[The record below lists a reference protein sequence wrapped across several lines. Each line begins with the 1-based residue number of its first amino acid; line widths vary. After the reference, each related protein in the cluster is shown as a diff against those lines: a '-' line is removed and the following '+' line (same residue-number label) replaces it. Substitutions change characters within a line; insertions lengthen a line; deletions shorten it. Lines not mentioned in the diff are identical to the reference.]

1 MFVSTHILKRHSH
14 WPLFHIHQAPDSS
27 RLQVHSLGCSLMTG
41 PRSATGCIPG
51 VTFNFNALVFK
62 PSSQDFESPKT
73 VEQCWLP
80 CIAVQQLPQVYLML
94 LQGVHPA
101 SPHHDSF
108 SPCCTELSCLWLML
122 QRRCAYQ
129 PNLTQQRRRLLYQDG
144 IDDIDS
150 FVCVMH
156 NVENPRRQS
165 SLSC

>member
-1 MFVSTHILKRHSH
+1 
-14 WPLFHIHQAPDSS
+14 
-27 RLQVHSLGCSLMTG
+27 
-41 PRSATGCIPG
+41 
-51 VTFNFNALVFK
+51 
-62 PSSQDFESPKT
+62 
-73 VEQCWLP
+73 
-80 CIAVQQLPQVYLML
+80 
-94 LQGVHPA
+94 
-101 SPHHDSF
+101 
-108 SPCCTELSCLWLML
+108 ML